1 MASEA
6 QVPDSL
12 HVNEATLELLE
23 RRIESKVKT
32 SFFAWIGAP
41 VGLAGIGAIAFTLF
55 SYIPSNISSYL
66 EKDPRFMATLDTA
79 AKAYLADPKRGQA
92 FLKLQIDQSTR
103 AAVADQVQ
111 AEVAA
116 YFADP
121 AGGKKAVATQVA
133 SAADAYFKTSGLP
146 AIQQQ
151 VAAYLTG
158 SEVKQLVRDQVK
170 RELEPRLAG
179 LLEPVMK
186 NTRQQVTVVAA
197 LPDVVGIEKAA
208 IEDLDRALRGPQG
221 QELRSSTRPVAL
233 TIRIRRGHVYDAGA
247 IQFYLDTLQRELPG
261 RLRHVVIGDADGTF
275 LARVDPP
282 LFQARLRGN
291 ADPIMRVLNAGP
303 ELTAASART
312 QLNGLFAAKV
322 DTAIAPG
329 TTTRDAL
336 RAPLWDG
343 GPAVAVAVLDEQRRF
358 LGTTTREQLLDAVFR
373 PIAG

>member
-41 VGLAGIGAIAFTLF
+41 VGLAGIGAIVFTLF
-55 SYIPSNISSYL
+55 SYIPNNISSYL

-79 AKAYLADPKRGQA
+79 AKTYLADPKRGQA
-92 FLKLQIDQSTR
+92 FLKMQIDQSTR

-121 AGGKKAVATQVA
+121 AGGKKAVATQVT

-151 VAAYLTG
+151 VAAYLAG
-158 SEVKQLVRDQVK
+158 NEVKQLVRDQVK

-197 LPDVVGIEKAA
+197 LPDVVGIEKGAL
-208 IEDLDRALRGPQG
+208 EDLNRALQGPKG
-221 QELRSSTRPVAL
+221 QELRGSTRPVAL
-233 TIRIRRGHVYDAGA
+233 TTRIRRGHVYDPGA
-247 IQFYLDTLQRELPG
+247 IQFYLETLQRELPG
-261 RLRHVVIGDADGTF
+261 RLRHVVIGDADGAF
-275 LARVDPP
+275 LARVDPQ
-282 LFQARLRGN
+282 LFQARIRQN
-291 ADPIMRVLNAGP
+291 ADPVMRVLNAGS
-303 ELTAASART
+303 ELTPADARA
-312 QLNGLFAAKV
+312 QLNRLFDAKA